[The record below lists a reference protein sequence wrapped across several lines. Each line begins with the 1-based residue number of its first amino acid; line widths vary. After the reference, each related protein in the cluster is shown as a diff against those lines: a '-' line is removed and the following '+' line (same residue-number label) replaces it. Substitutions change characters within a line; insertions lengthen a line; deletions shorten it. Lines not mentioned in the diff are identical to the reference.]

1 MAANGGRH
9 QLGPESGRLTLR
21 TYRSGLAAQAG
32 HDLTIDVTRWH
43 ADIDPPA
50 RNFAAAAPAAPDLGV
65 PDAGDDTGALDAT
78 IDLTSL
84 AIREGRGGLMPLTD
98 RDRRDILGQARKQ
111 LDTGRYP
118 EASYSATTFTPDAS
132 GGGAIDG
139 TLTLHGQSRPLR
151 LQVARTG
158 DGQYRA
164 SGTVV
169 QTQFGI
175 KPYSGMFGALKLRDD
190 VEIEITVTLPAP
202 GSPPAPG
209 GPS

>member
-1 MAANGGRH
+1 MPSHVSYGAAMAANGGRH

-50 RNFAAAAPAAPDLGV
+50 RNFAADGPAV
-65 PDAGDDTGALDAT
+65 PNAGDNPAALDAT

-118 EASYSATTFTPDAS
+118 EASYTATTFTPDAG

-190 VEIEITVTLPAP
+190 VEIEITVSLPAP
-202 GSPPAPG
+202 E
-209 GPS
+209 PS

>member
-1 MAANGGRH
+1 
-9 QLGPESGRLTLR
+9 
-21 TYRSGLAAQAG
+21 
-32 HDLTIDVTRWH
+32 LTIDVIRWH

-50 RNFAAAAPAAPDLGV
+50 RIDPSARNFATGTAADPNAGAAS
-65 PDAGDDTGALDAT
+65 GALDAT

-139 TLTLHGQSRPLR
+139 TLTLHGQNRPLR
-151 LQVARTG
+151 LQVTRTA

-190 VEIEITVTLPAP
+190 VEVEITVTLPAD
-202 GSPPAPG
+202 

>member
-32 HDLTIDVTRWH
+32 HDLTIDVTRWSGEL
-43 ADIDPPA
+43 DEPA
-50 RNFAAAAPAAPDLGV
+50 EGAPGAP
-65 PDAGDDTGALDAT
+65 GALDAT
-78 IDLTSL
+78 IDLNSL
-84 AIREGRGGLMPLTD
+84 SIREGRGGVKPLSD
-98 RDRRDILGQARKQ
+98 RDRRDITGQARKQ
-111 LDTGRYP
+111 LDTGHYP
-118 EASYSATTFTPDAS
+118 EASYAATGFTPDGA

-151 LQVARTG
+151 LEVSKTG

-164 SGTVV
+164 TATVV
-169 QTQFGI
+169 QSQFGI

-190 VEIEITVTLPAP
+190 VDIEVTVTLPA
-202 GSPPAPG
+202 APG

>member
-9 QLGPESGRLTLR
+9 QLGPDSGRLTLR

-32 HDLTIDVTRWH
+32 HDLTIDVTRWSGSV
-43 ADIDPPA
+43 DSG
-50 RNFAAAAPAAPDLGV
+50 R
-65 PDAGDDTGALDAT
+65 LDAT

-84 AIREGRGGLMPLTD
+84 AIREGHGGIKPLTD
-98 RDRRDILGQARKQ
+98 RDRRDIAGQAAKS

-118 EASYSATTFTPDAS
+118 EASFSATSFAEDAA

-151 LQVARTG
+151 LQVTNTG

-164 SGTVV
+164 TATVV
-169 QTQFGI
+169 QSQFGI

-190 VEIEITVTLPAP
+190 VELEVTVDLSDSP
-202 GSPPAPG
+202 GA
-209 GPS
+209 GP

>member
-9 QLGPESGRLTLR
+9 QIGPDSGRLTLR

-32 HDLTIDVTRWH
+32 HDLTIDVTRWS
-43 ADIDPPA
+43 ARLDAPPDGS
-50 RNFAAAAPAAPDLGV
+50 APDSAAPDGLN
-65 PDAGDDTGALDAT
+65 AT

-84 AIREGRGGLMPLTD
+84 AIREGRGGVKPLTD
-98 RDRRDILGQARKQ
+98 RDRRDIAGQARKQ
-111 LDTGRYP
+111 LDTGRFP
-118 EASYSATTFTPDAS
+118 EATYAATSFAPDDA
-132 GGGAIDG
+132 GGGVIDG

-151 LQVARTG
+151 LQVSKTG
-158 DGQYRA
+158 DGRYRA
-164 SGTVV
+164 TATVI

-190 VEIEITVTLPAP
+190 VEVEVTVDLST
-202 GSPPAPG
+202 APG

>member
-1 MAANGGRH
+1 MAANGGRQ

-50 RNFAAAAPAAPDLGV
+50 GIDAPARNYASGTAADPNTG
-65 PDAGDDTGALDAT
+65 AASGALDAS

-84 AIREGRGGLMPLTD
+84 AIREGRGGLVPLTD

-118 EASYSATTFTPDAS
+118 EASYTATTFTPDTS

-151 LQVARTG
+151 LQVTRTA

-164 SGTVV
+164 TGTVV

-190 VEIEITVTLPAP
+190 VEVEITVNLPA
-202 GSPPAPG
+202 GPG

>member
-50 RNFAAAAPAAPDLGV
+50 RNFATDAPAV
-65 PDAGDDTGALDAT
+65 PNAGDGAAALDAT

-84 AIREGRGGLMPLTD
+84 AIREGRGGLKPLTD

-118 EASYSATTFTPDAS
+118 EASYTATTFTPDDDG

-190 VEIEITVTLPAP
+190 VEIEITVTLPTPEA
-202 GSPPAPG
+202 S
-209 GPS
+209 

>member
-1 MAANGGRH
+1 M
-9 QLGPESGRLTLR
+9 
-21 TYRSGLAAQAG
+21 
-32 HDLTIDVTRWH
+32 TIDVTRWH

-50 RNFAAAAPAAPDLGV
+50 RNFATDAPAV
-65 PDAGDDTGALDAT
+65 PNAGDGAAALDAT

-84 AIREGRGGLMPLTD
+84 AIREGRGGLKPLTD

-118 EASYSATTFTPDAS
+118 EASYTATTFTPDDG

-190 VEIEITVTLPAP
+190 VEIEIIVTLPTPEA
-202 GSPPAPG
+202 S
-209 GPS
+209 

>member
-9 QLGPESGRLTLR
+9 QIGPESGRLTLR

-32 HDLTIDVTRWH
+32 HDLTIDVTRWSGEL
-43 ADIDPPA
+43 DEPA
-50 RNFAAAAPAAPDLGV
+50 GPGGPGG
-65 PDAGDDTGALDAT
+65 PGALATT

-84 AIREGRGGLMPLTD
+84 DIREGRGGIKPLSD
-98 RDRRDILGQARKQ
+98 RDRRDITGQARKQ
-111 LDTGRYP
+111 LDTGHYP
-118 EASYSATTFTPDAS
+118 EASYAATGFTPDDA
-132 GGGAIDG
+132 GGGVIDG

-151 LQVARTG
+151 LEVSKTG

-164 SGTVV
+164 TATVV
-169 QTQFGI
+169 QSQFGI

-190 VEIEITVTLPAP
+190 VDIEVTVTLPA
-202 GSPPAPG
+202 SPA

>member
-32 HDLTIDVTRWH
+32 HDLTIDVSRWQ
-43 ADIDPPA
+43 ADIDLPA
-50 RNFAAAAPAAPDLGV
+50 RNFTADTSAVPNNEAALA
-65 PDAGDDTGALDAT
+65 AT

-84 AIREGRGGLMPLTD
+84 AIREGHGGIKPLTD
-98 RDRRDILGQARKQ
+98 RDRRDILGQAGKA

-118 EASYSATTFTPDAS
+118 EASYTATSFSPDPA
-132 GGGAIDG
+132 GGGAGAIDG
-139 TLTLHGQSRPLR
+139 PLTLHGQSRPLR
-151 LQVARTG
+151 LQVDRTG

-164 SGTVV
+164 TATVV
-169 QTQFGI
+169 QSQFGI

-190 VEIEITVTLPAP
+190 VELEVTVQLPAP
-202 GSPPAPG
+202 GGAS
-209 GPS
+209 

>member
-1 MAANGGRH
+1 MAANGGRQ

-32 HDLTIDVTRWH
+32 HDLTIDVIRWH

-50 RNFAAAAPAAPDLGV
+50 RNFATGTAAGPNAGAAS
-65 PDAGDDTGALDAT
+65 GALDVT

-84 AIREGRGGLMPLTD
+84 AIREGRGGLKPLTD

-111 LDTGRYP
+111 LDTGHYP
-118 EASYSATTFTPDAS
+118 EASYTATTFTPDAT

-164 SGTVV
+164 TGTVV

-175 KPYSGMFGALKLRDD
+175 RPYSGMFGALKLRDE
-190 VEIEITVTLPAP
+190 VEVEITVNLPAD
-202 GSPPAPG
+202 PG
-209 GPS
+209 GSS

>member
-32 HDLTIDVTRWH
+32 HDLTIDVIRWR
-43 ADIDPPA
+43 ADIDAPA
-50 RNFAAAAPAAPDLGV
+50 RNFTAAAPAVPNPAGPHSGNAP
-65 PDAGDDTGALDAT
+65 GALNAT

-84 AIREGRGGLMPLTD
+84 AIREGRGGLVPLTD

-118 EASYSATTFTPDAS
+118 EATYSATTFTPDSS
-132 GGGAIDG
+132 GSGTING

-164 SGTVV
+164 TGTVV

-190 VEIEITVTLPAP
+190 VEIEITVTMP
-202 GSPPAPG
+202 GLS
-209 GPS
+209 

>member
-32 HDLTIDVTRWH
+32 HDLTIDVTRWR

-50 RNFAAAAPAAPDLGV
+50 GNFAADAPAVPDLAV
-65 PDAGDDTGALDAT
+65 PAAGDTAGALDAT

>member
-32 HDLTIDVTRWH
+32 HDLTIDVTRWS
-43 ADIDPPA
+43 AQLTPPG
-50 RNFAAAAPAAPDLGV
+50 DGSV
-65 PDAGDDTGALDAT
+65 PDMLDAT

-84 AIREGRGGLMPLTD
+84 AVREGRGGVKPLSD
-98 RDRRDILGQARKQ
+98 RDRREITSQAGKQ
-111 LDTGRYP
+111 LDTGRFP
-118 EASYSATTFTPDAS
+118 EATYAATSFAPDDA
-132 GGGAIDG
+132 GGGVIDG

-151 LQVARTG
+151 LQVTRTG

-164 SGTVV
+164 TATVT
-169 QTQFGI
+169 QSQFGI

-190 VEIEITVTLPAP
+190 VELEVTVQLPAP
-202 GSPPAPG
+202 GGAP
-209 GPS
+209 

>member
-1 MAANGGRH
+1 MAANGG
-9 QLGPESGRLTLR
+9 GPQPGPPSGRR
-21 TYRSGLAAQAG
+21 TPATNPSRRAAQAG
-32 HDLTIDVTRWH
+32 HDLVIDVTRWP
-43 ADIDPPA
+43 ADIDPSA
-50 RNFAAAAPAAPDLGV
+50 RNFATDASAVPNSGDNAAG
-65 PDAGDDTGALDAT
+65 LDVT

-118 EASYSATTFTPDAS
+118 EASYTATTFTPDAR
-132 GGGAIDG
+132 GGGGIDG

-158 DGQYRA
+158 GGQYRA
-164 SGTVV
+164 SGAVV
-169 QTQFGI
+169 QPQFGI

-190 VEIEITVTLPAP
+190 VEIEITVSLPTP
-202 GSPPAPG
+202 E
-209 GPS
+209 PS

>member
-1 MAANGGRH
+1 MPSHVSYGAAMAANGGRH

-32 HDLTIDVTRWH
+32 HDLTIDVIRWQ
-43 ADIDPPA
+43 ADIDLPA
-50 RNFAAAAPAAPDLGV
+50 RNFTADAPSV
-65 PDAGDDTGALDAT
+65 PNERGGLDAT

-84 AIREGRGGLMPLTD
+84 AVREGRGGIKPLTD
-98 RDRRDILGQARKQ
+98 RDRRDILSQAGKA

-118 EASYSATTFTPDAS
+118 EASYTATSFSPDPAGS

-151 LQVARTG
+151 LQVTRTG
-158 DGQYRA
+158 DGPYRA
-164 SGTVV
+164 SATVV
-169 QTQFGI
+169 QSQFGI

-190 VEIEITVTLPAP
+190 VEVEVTVTWP
-202 GSPPAPG
+202 GD

>member
-1 MAANGGRH
+1 MSSHVSYGAAMAANGGRH

-32 HDLTIDVTRWH
+32 HDLTIDVTRWR
-43 ADIDPPA
+43 ANIDPPA
-50 RNFAAAAPAAPDLGV
+50 PDSAADARAAPDA
-65 PDAGDDTGALDAT
+65 PGALAAT

-84 AIREGRGGLMPLTD
+84 AIREGRGGLKPLTD

-111 LDTGRYP
+111 LDTGHYP
-118 EASYSATTFTPDAS
+118 EASYTATTFTPDSA
-132 GGGAIDG
+132 GGGAIEG

-151 LQVARTG
+151 LQVTRTG

-164 SGTVV
+164 TGTVV

-175 KPYSGMFGALKLRDD
+175 RPYSGMFGALKLRDD
-190 VEIEITVTLPAP
+190 VEVEVTVTLPTD
-202 GSPPAPG
+202 PG